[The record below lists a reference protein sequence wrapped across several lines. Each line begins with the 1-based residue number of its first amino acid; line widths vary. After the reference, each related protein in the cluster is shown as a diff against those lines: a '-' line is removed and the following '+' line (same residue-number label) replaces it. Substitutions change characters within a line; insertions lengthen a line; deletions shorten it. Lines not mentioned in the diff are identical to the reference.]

1 MVPGLSFLGSGIGLY
16 VERGG
21 EPDAGVV
28 GAGYRIEPPGGV
40 LTRGELIS
48 DWWGLLVGDCGIA
61 GITKCD
67 GPLGVDG
74 DEM

>member
-1 MVPGLSFLGSGIGLY
+1 VVPGLSFLGSGIGLY
-16 VERGG
+16 VGWGGEPEPGSSIRGG
-21 EPDAGVV
+21 ES
-28 GAGYRIEPPGGV
+28 
-40 LTRGELIS
+40 TRGELIS
-48 DWWGLLVGDCGIA
+48 DWWGFLVDDCGIA

>member
-1 MVPGLSFLGSGIGLY
+1 MPGLSFLGSGIGLC
-16 VERGG
+16 VGWGG
-21 EPDAGVV
+21 EPEPGIV
-28 GAGYRIEPPGGV
+28 GAGNRIELPGGV